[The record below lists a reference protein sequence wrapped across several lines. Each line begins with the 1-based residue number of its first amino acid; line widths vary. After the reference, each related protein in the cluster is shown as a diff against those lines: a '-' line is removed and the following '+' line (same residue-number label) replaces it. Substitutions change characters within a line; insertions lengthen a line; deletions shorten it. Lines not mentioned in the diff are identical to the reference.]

1 MDTNSKADLYQRA
14 NLLAIITIFYN
25 LIEGL
30 ASMGLGA
37 ADETLALFGFGV
49 DSFIEVISAV
59 GVWHM
64 LGRIRTKGEE
74 SRDSFEQRA
83 LKITGSSFYILTVG
97 LIASAIISIQ
107 QNHKP
112 ETTLWGIII
121 SGISISFMWLLI
133 RKKMKVGRALSSPAI
148 LADAAC
154 SKACL
159 YLSLVLM
166 VASIGYELTGIGSL
180 DAIGALLIAFLS
192 WKEGREAFSKA
203 KGLACSCSCSC
214 KS

>member
-1 MDTNSKADLYQRA
+1 MVKNNRERLYKMA
-14 NLLAIITIFYN
+14 HLLAIFTIAYN

-49 DSFIEVISAV
+49 DSFIEVVSAV

-64 LGRIRTKGEE
+64 LGRIRAKGEE
-74 SRDSFEQRA
+74 GRDQFEQTA
-83 LKITGSSFYILTVG
+83 LRITGGSFYALTVG
-97 LIASAIISIQ
+97 LIVSAIISLQ
-107 QNHKP
+107 QNHHP
-112 ETTLWGIII
+112 ETTFWGIII
-121 SGISISFMWLLI
+121 SGISISFMWFLI
-133 RKKMKVGRALSSPAI
+133 RQKMKVGRELSSPAI

-166 VASIGYELTGIGSL
+166 ASSIGYELTGIGSL

-192 WKEGREAFSKA
+192 WKEGREAFGKA
-203 KGLACSCSCSC
+203 AGLSCSCSC
-214 KS
+214 NCKS